1 MTLIY
6 LQLFSKAHL
15 TNRSLA
21 NHKKLSSLC
30 VAYRMRTV
38 VTVVLVAWS
47 RAWAVPNLLNR
58 SRCPSGCGTTYYFG
72 VRITITGKSTL
83 VDHTWACPDLPAVDM
98 IFSTVFARGQKLCGF
113 WLPVYRSK
121 LLSLLCS
128 LQTHVKSK
136 NCSSL
141 LTSPTLRLRTIVLD
155 LAWCVTI

>member
-1 MTLIY
+1 MSGLG
-6 LQLFSKAHL
+6 LGLGLMHCGLGLGLDEKFFGPRPRPRPHSFWPRPWPWLNAQLASL
-15 TNRSLA
+15 TSPL
-21 NHKKLSSLC
+21 
-30 VAYRMRTV
+30 
-38 VTVVLVAWS
+38 
-47 RAWAVPNLLNR
+47 
-58 SRCPSGCGTTYYFG
+58 RCPLGCGTTYYFG
-72 VRITITGKSTL
+72 VRITITGRSTL
-83 VDHTWACPDLPAVDM
+83 VGHILGHTRTCPLS

-155 LAWCVTI
+155 LAWCVTIYAG